1 MPSRMA
7 HAHVLTKT
15 IDLHDVGSAG
25 VEEEE
30 EEEEEFIQEEARR
43 ISFGILNGRGDS

>member
-1 MPSRMA
+1 MA

-15 IDLHDVGSAG
+15 VDLHDVGSAG
-25 VEEEE
+25 VEEE

>member
-1 MPSRMA
+1 MA

-15 IDLHDVGSAG
+15 VDLHDVGSAG
-25 VEEEE
+25 VEEE

-43 ISFGILNGRGDS
+43 ISFGILDGRGDS